1 MQGIIARV
9 GGKRKLKDII
19 IELIPPHVIYC
30 EPFVGGGAVFFGKE
44 KSDIEIV
51 NDLDKDIFHIY
62 SDMKVV
68 GEKMVNKDFGKDKE
82 LFLKLMKQKKIKNRE
97 DRLFRNIY
105 ISLHSFKG
113 DRKSWKG
120 KDKPIKHFGKKWK
133 NERYKERLKDVI
145 IENKDWKS
153 LIKAHDS
160 KETFFYLD
168 PPYSM
173 ASKNKDYKHNDV
185 SINELYN
192 TLKNINGKF
201 LLSYDYNNEIKERF
215 RDFNIKVVETT
226 YSTKKGSMDIKKK
239 EYLISNY

>member
-1 MQGIIARV
+1 MQSIIARV
-9 GGKRKLKDII
+9 GGKSKLKDII
-19 IELIPPHVIYC
+19 IELIPPHTIYC
-30 EPFVGGGAVFFGKE
+30 EPFVGGGSVFFGKE

-51 NDLDKDIFHIY
+51 NDLNKDIFHIY

-82 LFLKLMKQKKIKNRE
+82 LFLKLMKQKNKNRE
-97 DRLFRNIY
+97 NRLFRNLY

-120 KDKPIKHFGKKWK
+120 RDKPIKHFGKKYK
-133 NERYKERLKDVI
+133 DGRYKERLKDTI
-145 IENKDWKS
+145 IENKDWKKI
-153 LIKAHDS
+153 IKLYDS

-173 ASKNKDYKHNDV
+173 ASKNKDYKHNDI
-185 SINELYN
+185 SINELYE

-215 RDFNIKVVETT
+215 RDFNFKVVETN
-226 YSTKKGSMDIKKK
+226 YNTKKGFTNTKK

>member
-1 MQGIIARV
+1 MQGIIKRV
-9 GGKRKLKDII
+9 GGKSKLKDII
-19 IELIPPHVIYC
+19 IELIPPHIIYC
-30 EPFVGGGAVFFGKE
+30 EPFVGGGSVFFGKE

-51 NDLDKDIFHIY
+51 NDLDQDISHIYTDMKDI
-62 SDMKVV
+62 

-82 LFLKLMKQKKIKNRE
+82 LWLKLMKQKTFNNKE
-97 DRLFRNIY
+97 DRLFRNLY

-120 KDKPIKHFGKKWK
+120 RDKPVKNFGKKYK
-133 NERYKERLKDVI
+133 NIKYKERLKDVI

-168 PPYSM
+168 PPYST
-173 ASKNKDYKHNDV
+173 ASKNKNYKHNNI
-185 SINELYN
+185 SINELYE

-215 RDFNIKVVETT
+215 RDFNFKVVETC
-226 YSTKKGSMDIKKK
+226 YSTKKYFTNTKK